1 MRTVTFT
8 IPTLP
13 NPLNTLRAGASN
25 IQNNVLKFTDYAN
38 TEFTQ
43 VKTEQQKFSAN
54 AFNNFRNKFSQNKK
68 KLKFVPFVLVGLVLM
83 VAVGLFLRSNNTSV
97 LSDKSS
103 QALEQE
109 KPLSVQTLN
118 KNFTFPVLGAD
129 GKEAG
134 KLQYTVETAELRD
147 QLIIKGQQARA
158 VDGRV
163 FLIIS
168 VKLKNDTEHT
178 ISVNTRDFIR
188 LKREGSDELLAPTI
202 HNDPVEAQAISTL
215 TTRLGFSLP
224 KDSTKNMSLLIGEI
238 KGKKQTVELD
248 LN

>member
-13 NPLNTLRAGASN
+13 NPLNTLRAGATN
-25 IQNNVLKFTDYAN
+25 IQNNVLRFTDYAN

-43 VKTEQQKFSAN
+43 AKAEQEKFSSN
-54 AFNNFRNKFSQNKK
+54 LSSNFRNKISQNKK

-83 VAVGLFLRSNNTSV
+83 IAVGLFLRSNNTSV
-97 LSDKSS
+97 LSDRSS
-103 QALEQE
+103 QTLEQE
-109 KPLSVQTLN
+109 KPLSTQTLN
-118 KNFTFPVLGAD
+118 KNFTFPVLGSD

-158 VDGRV
+158 VEGRV

-224 KDSTKNMSLLIGEI
+224 EDDTKNMSLLIGEI